1 MWTHFFLGRGNVLNS
16 FKRLCVFC
24 GSSFGENEVYKV
36 GAIALGKTLAEH
48 NIELIY
54 GGGNV
59 GLMGELARTVLEN
72 NGRVTGVIPK
82 KIHDN
87 VQHVELSELIV
98 VENMHERK
106 AKMYD
111 LADAFIALPGGI
123 GTLEELAEVMT
134 WYQIG
139 YHYKPIGIL
148 NTNEYYNH
156 LQFMLSH
163 MVAEGF
169 LKTEF
174 IDKIVTDEHPAS
186 LVEKM
191 AQQEM
196 KYIDKWSN

>member
-1 MWTHFFLGRGNVLNS
+1 MNS
-16 FKRLCVFC
+16 FKKLCVFC
-24 GSSFGENEVYKV
+24 GSSFGVNDVYKE
-36 GAIALGKTLAEH
+36 GAIALGKILAAR
-48 NIELIY
+48 NIELVY

-82 KIHDN
+82 KIHEN

-106 AKMYD
+106 AMMYD

-148 NTNEYYNH
+148 NTNEFYNN

-174 IDKIVTDEHPAS
+174 IDKIVTDEQPAS

-191 AQQEM
+191 LQQEM
-196 KYIDKWSN
+196 NYIDKWSS